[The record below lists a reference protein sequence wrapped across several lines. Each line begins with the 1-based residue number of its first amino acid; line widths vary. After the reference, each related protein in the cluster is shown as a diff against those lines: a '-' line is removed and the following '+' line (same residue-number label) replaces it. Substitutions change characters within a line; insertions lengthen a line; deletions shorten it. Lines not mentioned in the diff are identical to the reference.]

1 VLGAIILVMF
11 FGFITGGLA
20 RLAVPGPD
28 PMPVWL
34 TVVIGLVGSAAG
46 GAIAIGIWGRGT
58 QAIGLLSFLGAVL
71 LVVAYRRF
79 VQKRPLTGP
88 DALKFPD
95 RGIGIDKF
103 QERRHKMEDLM
114 RKAQG
119 QALGTHAES
128 AADSNLRKLSD
139 LHDAGILTDEEY
151 ETKKA
156 LLQGGV

>member
-1 VLGAIILVMF
+1 MF

-34 TVVIGLVGSAAG
+34 TIAIGLVGSAVG
-46 GAIAIGIWGRGT
+46 GAIAIAIWGRGT
-58 QAIGLLSFLGAVL
+58 QGIGLLSFLGAVL

-88 DALKFPD
+88 DALKFPE
-95 RGIGIDKF
+95 RGFGIERF
-103 QERRHKMEDLM
+103 HERRSKMEDLV
-114 RKAQG
+114 R
-119 QALGTHAES
+119 QAHGAHAES
-128 AADSNLRKLSD
+128 AADSNLRKLSE

-156 LLQGGV
+156 QLIGG

>member
-1 VLGAIILVMF
+1 MFGSIILIMI

-28 PMPVWL
+28 PMPAWL
-34 TVVIGLVGSAAG
+34 TVAIGLAGSAVG
-46 GAIAIGIWGRGT
+46 DGIAIAIWGRGT

-88 DALKFPD
+88 DALKFPE

-103 QERRHKMEDLM
+103 HERRHKMEDLV
-114 RKAQG
+114 RQAQG
-119 QALGTHAES
+119 AQAES
-128 AADSNLRKLSD
+128 AADSNLRKLGD

-151 ETKKA
+151 ELKKSQ
-156 LLQGGV
+156 LSGGS